1 MDSEEKTLTQRI
13 MNITQA
19 INERYPEIVQFIPE
33 MTQTNPDE
41 KDPDINRKTLKEYY
55 DSLIQMI
62 KKYKPEYKLP
72 EVSGPLK

>member
-1 MDSEEKTLTQRI
+1 METEKTLNERI
-13 MNITQA
+13 MAITQLL
-19 INERYPEIVQFIPE
+19 NEKYPELMQFVPE

-62 KKYKPEYKLP
+62 KKYKPDYKFSAIAGH
-72 EVSGPLK
+72 EK

>member
-19 INERYPEIVQFIPE
+19 INEKYPEIVQFIPE

-41 KDPDINRKTLKEYY
+41 QDPGINRKTLKEYY

-62 KKYKPEYKLP
+62 KKYKPDYKLP
-72 EVSGPLK
+72 ELSGQGK

>member
-1 MDSEEKTLTQRI
+1 MA
-13 MNITQA
+13 ITQLL
-19 INERYPEIVQFIPE
+19 NEKYPELMQFVPE

-62 KKYKPEYKLP
+62 KKYKPDYEFSAIVGHEK
-72 EVSGPLK
+72 